1 MTISYMQ
8 ILHVLNEED
17 IEGLFKTGAPRDE
30 YESEAKLIA
39 QAVTQA
45 GGLPIT
51 EERLAALVGDAWQ
64 RMFGLSKEQ
73 SRQRR
78 EAFQRVAQRILA
90 VHQ

>member
-8 ILHVLNEED
+8 VLHVLNEED
-17 IEGLFKTGAPRDE
+17 IEGLLKTGAPRDE
-30 YESEAKLIA
+30 YESEARLIA

-51 EERLAALVGDAWQ
+51 EERLAALVGDTWQ

-73 SRQRR
+73 SRRRR
-78 EAFQRVAQRILA
+78 EAFRRVAQRILA
-90 VHQ
+90 VQQ